1 MYAEYKR
8 DVSHNYLILREEE
21 KVNTASY
28 QVRMLTGNVIPS
40 ILKCRLQGL
49 DGNLLFYYDITSRQ
63 SLASFYEQ
71 RKFHRKDLHMLF
83 CGFIRVMEEMAEFLM
98 NTDQLLL
105 CPEYIFLDIE
115 KREVK
120 FCCLPDYHHPIQEQ
134 FRELTEYLLPRL
146 DHEDSQAVSMGYG
159 VYRKAMETGF
169 QLEHIKEAIY
179 QNREV
184 TGKNDNKD
192 SAQKQGQKPPE
203 NNLDGAD
210 NFGEK
215 IQEKA
220 DVSHLLETDV
230 ENKTSKRKKD
240 KKKEESD
247 SQKSSNEWTGALLCV
262 FTAAVLIILLILRY
276 LGYLPGIPAEA
287 IFGGAIIL
295 LALAAFLSWT
305 AEKKKQKKQMSA
317 EWRQKVKR
325 ELDDTYESS
334 SEKRRTERSS
344 EDLYEADSVQ
354 EKMPEWGDIKYKM
367 PERTGETGTNRLENS
382 QNVYRETV
390 QQNENYETEKTE
402 NYGETV
408 VLSAGQTEGPASL
421 VSREPGELATIYLDR
436 DLMVIGK
443 MENAADT
450 VISLPTVSR
459 IHAKIRKVDEEYYLS
474 DLNSRNGTSVNG
486 RLLKTGEEYQLQDED
501 QVEFAQARYIF
512 LK

>member
-1 MYAEYKR
+1 MFAEYKR

-83 CGFIRVMEEMAEFLM
+83 GGFIRVMEEMAEFLM

-146 DHEDSQAVSMGYG
+146 DHEDPQAVSMGYG

-317 EWRQKVKR
+317 EWRKKVKR

-334 SEKRRTERSS
+334 SEKRRKERNP

-354 EKMPEWGDIKYKM
+354 EKMPEWGDGKYKM
-367 PERTGETGTNRLENS
+367 PEQTGE
-382 QNVYRETV
+382 
-390 QQNENYETEKTE
+390 TE

-443 MENAADT
+443 MENAADA

-459 IHAKIRKVDEEYYLS
+459 IHAKIRKADDEYYLS

>member
-83 CGFIRVMEEMAEFLM
+83 GGFIRVMEEMAEFLM

-146 DHEDSQAVSMGYG
+146 DHEDLQAVSMGYG

-184 TGKNDNKD
+184 TEKSNDRESTQN
-192 SAQKQGQKPPE
+192 QEQKPPE
-203 NNLDGAD
+203 NNLDSMD

-215 IQEKA
+215 IQEK
-220 DVSHLLETDV
+220 
-230 ENKTSKRKKD
+230 
-240 KKKEESD
+240 SD
-247 SQKSSNEWTGALLCV
+247 FQKSSNEWTGALLCV
-262 FTAAVLIILLILRY
+262 STAAVLIIFLILRY

-295 LALAAFLSWT
+295 LVLAAFLSWT

-325 ELDDTYESS
+325 ELADTKESDDKKKRAERN
-334 SEKRRTERSS
+334 SEN
-344 EDLYEADSVQ
+344 LYEADISQ
-354 EKMPEWGDIKYKM
+354 RKMSEWGEEKYKM

-443 MENAADT
+443 MENAADA

>member
-83 CGFIRVMEEMAEFLM
+83 GGFIRVMEEMAEFLM

-146 DHEDSQAVSMGYG
+146 DHEDLQAVSMGYG

-192 SAQKQGQKPPE
+192 SEQKQGQKPPE

-247 SQKSSNEWTGALLCV
+247 FQKSSNEWTGALLCV
-262 FTAAVLIILLILRY
+262 STAAVLIILLILRY

-317 EWRQKVKR
+317 EWRKKVKR

-334 SEKRRTERSS
+334 SEKRRKERNS

-354 EKMPEWGDIKYKM
+354 EKMPEWGDEKYKM
-367 PERTGETGTNRLENS
+367 PEQTGE
-382 QNVYRETV
+382 
-390 QQNENYETEKTE
+390 TE

-443 MENAADT
+443 MENAADA

-459 IHAKIRKVDEEYYLS
+459 IHAKIRKADDEYYLS

>member
-63 SLASFYEQ
+63 SLFSFYEQ

-83 CGFIRVMEEMAEFLM
+83 GGFIRVMEEMAEFLM
-98 NTDQLLL
+98 NTDQILL

-146 DHEDSQAVSMGYG
+146 DHEDPQAVSMGYG

-184 TGKNDNKD
+184 TEKSNDRESTQN
-192 SAQKQGQKPPE
+192 QEQKPPE
-203 NNLDGAD
+203 NNLDSMD

-215 IQEKA
+215 IQEK
-220 DVSHLLETDV
+220 
-230 ENKTSKRKKD
+230 
-240 KKKEESD
+240 SD
-247 SQKSSNEWTGALLCV
+247 FQKSSNEWTGALLCV
-262 FTAAVLIILLILRY
+262 STAAVLIIFLILRY

-295 LALAAFLSWT
+295 LVLAAFLSWT

-367 PERTGETGTNRLENS
+367 PERTGETGINRLENS
-382 QNVYRETV
+382 QNVYQETV

-443 MENAADT
+443 MENAADA

>member
-83 CGFIRVMEEMAEFLM
+83 GGFIRVMEEMAEFLM

-146 DHEDSQAVSMGYG
+146 DHEDPQAVSMGYG

-203 NNLDGAD
+203 NKLDGAD

-240 KKKEESD
+240 KKKEEPD
-247 SQKSSNEWTGALLCV
+247 FQKSSNEWTGALLCV
-262 FTAAVLIILLILRY
+262 LIAAVLIILLIFRY

-317 EWRQKVKR
+317 EWRKKVKR

-334 SEKRRTERSS
+334 SEKRRKERNS

-354 EKMPEWGDIKYKM
+354 EKMPEWGDGKYKM
-367 PERTGETGTNRLENS
+367 PEQTGE
-382 QNVYRETV
+382 
-390 QQNENYETEKTE
+390 TE

-443 MENAADT
+443 MENAADA

-459 IHAKIRKVDEEYYLS
+459 IHAKIRKADDEYYLS

>member
-184 TGKNDNKD
+184 TEKSNDRESTQN
-192 SAQKQGQKPPE
+192 QEQKPPE
-203 NNLDGAD
+203 NNLDTMD

-220 DVSHLLETDV
+220 DVSHLLKTDV
-230 ENKTSKRKKD
+230 ENKTSKRKKG

-247 SQKSSNEWTGALLCV
+247 FQKSSNEWTGALLCV
-262 FTAAVLIILLILRY
+262 STAAVLIIFLILRY

-295 LALAAFLSWT
+295 LVLAAFLSWT

-354 EKMPEWGDIKYKM
+354 EKM

-443 MENAADT
+443 MENAADA

-486 RLLKTGEEYQLQDED
+486 RLLKTGEEYKLQDED

>member
-1 MYAEYKR
+1 M
-8 DVSHNYLILREEE
+8 
-21 KVNTASY
+21 
-28 QVRMLTGNVIPS
+28 
-40 ILKCRLQGL
+40 
-49 DGNLLFYYDITSRQ
+49 
-63 SLASFYEQ
+63 
-71 RKFHRKDLHMLF
+71 
-83 CGFIRVMEEMAEFLM
+83 MEEMAEFLM

-146 DHEDSQAVSMGYG
+146 DHEDPQAVSMGYG

-247 SQKSSNEWTGALLCV
+247 FQKSSNEWTGALLCV

-317 EWRQKVKR
+317 EWRKKVKR

-334 SEKRRTERSS
+334 SEKRRKERNS

-354 EKMPEWGDIKYKM
+354 EKMPEWGDGKYKM
-367 PERTGETGTNRLENS
+367 PEQTGE
-382 QNVYRETV
+382 
-390 QQNENYETEKTE
+390 TE

-443 MENAADT
+443 MENAADA

>member
-83 CGFIRVMEEMAEFLM
+83 CGFICVMEEMAEFLM

-146 DHEDSQAVSMGYG
+146 DHEDPQAVSMGYG

-247 SQKSSNEWTGALLCV
+247 FQKSSNEWTGALLCV

-317 EWRQKVKR
+317 EWRKKVKR

-334 SEKRRTERSS
+334 SEKRRKERNP

-354 EKMPEWGDIKYKM
+354 EKMPEWGDEKYKM
-367 PERTGETGTNRLENS
+367 PEQTGE
-382 QNVYRETV
+382 
-390 QQNENYETEKTE
+390 TE

-443 MENAADT
+443 MENAADA

-459 IHAKIRKVDEEYYLS
+459 IHAKIRKADDEYYLS

>member
-83 CGFIRVMEEMAEFLM
+83 GGFIRVMEEMAEFLM

-146 DHEDSQAVSMGYG
+146 DHEDPQAVSMGYG

-230 ENKTSKRKKD
+230 ENKTSRRKKD

-247 SQKSSNEWTGALLCV
+247 FQKSSNEWTGALLCV

-317 EWRQKVKR
+317 EWRKKVKR

-334 SEKRRTERSS
+334 SEKRRKERNP

-354 EKMPEWGDIKYKM
+354 EKMPEWGDGKYKM
-367 PERTGETGTNRLENS
+367 PEQTGE
-382 QNVYRETV
+382 
-390 QQNENYETEKTE
+390 TE

-443 MENAADT
+443 MENAADA

>member
-184 TGKNDNKD
+184 TEKSNDRESTQN
-192 SAQKQGQKPPE
+192 QEQKPPK
-203 NNLDGAD
+203 NNLDSMD
-210 NFGEK
+210 TFGEK
-215 IQEKA
+215 IQEK
-220 DVSHLLETDV
+220 
-230 ENKTSKRKKD
+230 
-240 KKKEESD
+240 SD
-247 SQKSSNEWTGALLCV
+247 FQKSSNEWTGALLCV
-262 FTAAVLIILLILRY
+262 STAAVMIILLILRY

-317 EWRQKVKR
+317 EWRQKVQR
-325 ELDDTYESS
+325 ELADTKESDDKKKRAERN
-334 SEKRRTERSS
+334 SEN
-344 EDLYEADSVQ
+344 LYEADISQ
-354 EKMPEWGDIKYKM
+354 RKMPEWGDIKYKM
-367 PERTGETGTNRLENS
+367 PERTGETGANRLENS

-443 MENAADT
+443 MENAADA

-486 RLLKTGEEYQLQDED
+486 RLLKTGEEYKLQDED

>member
-83 CGFIRVMEEMAEFLM
+83 GGFIRVMEEMAEFLM

-146 DHEDSQAVSMGYG
+146 DHEDPQAVSMGYG

-184 TGKNDNKD
+184 IGKNDNKD

-247 SQKSSNEWTGALLCV
+247 FQKSSNEWTGALLCV

-317 EWRQKVKR
+317 EWRKKVKR

-334 SEKRRTERSS
+334 SEKRRKERNS

-354 EKMPEWGDIKYKM
+354 EKMPEWGDGKYKM
-367 PERTGETGTNRLENS
+367 PEQTGE
-382 QNVYRETV
+382 
-390 QQNENYETEKTE
+390 TE

-443 MENAADT
+443 MENAADA

-459 IHAKIRKVDEEYYLS
+459 IHAKIRKADDEYYLS

>member
-83 CGFIRVMEEMAEFLM
+83 GGFIRVMEEMAEFLM

-146 DHEDSQAVSMGYG
+146 DHEDPQAVSMGYG

-247 SQKSSNEWTGALLCV
+247 FQKSSNEWTGALLCV
-262 FTAAVLIILLILRY
+262 LTAAVLIILLIFRY

-317 EWRQKVKR
+317 EWRKKVKR

-334 SEKRRTERSS
+334 SEKRRKERNS

-354 EKMPEWGDIKYKM
+354 EKMPEWGDEKYKM
-367 PERTGETGTNRLENS
+367 PEQTGE
-382 QNVYRETV
+382 
-390 QQNENYETEKTE
+390 TE

-443 MENAADT
+443 MENAADA

-459 IHAKIRKVDEEYYLS
+459 IHAKIRKADDEYYLS

>member
-83 CGFIRVMEEMAEFLM
+83 GGFIRVMEEMAEFLM

-146 DHEDSQAVSMGYG
+146 DHEDPQAVSMGYG

-169 QLEHIKEAIY
+169 QIEHIKEAIY

-192 SAQKQGQKPPE
+192 SAQKQGKKPPE

-210 NFGEK
+210 NLGEK

-247 SQKSSNEWTGALLCV
+247 FQKSSNEWTGALLCV
-262 FTAAVLIILLILRY
+262 FTAAVLIILLIFRY

-317 EWRQKVKR
+317 EWRKKVKR

-334 SEKRRTERSS
+334 SEKRRKERNS

-354 EKMPEWGDIKYKM
+354 EKMPEWGDGKYKM
-367 PERTGETGTNRLENS
+367 PEQTGE
-382 QNVYRETV
+382 
-390 QQNENYETEKTE
+390 TE

-443 MENAADT
+443 MENAADA

-459 IHAKIRKVDEEYYLS
+459 IHAKIRKADDEYYLS

>member
-83 CGFIRVMEEMAEFLM
+83 GGFIRVMEEMAEFLM

-146 DHEDSQAVSMGYG
+146 DHEDPQAVSMGYG

-247 SQKSSNEWTGALLCV
+247 FQKSSNEWTGALLCV

-317 EWRQKVKR
+317 EWRKKVKR

-334 SEKRRTERSS
+334 SEKRRKERNP

-354 EKMPEWGDIKYKM
+354 EKMPEWGDGKYKM
-367 PERTGETGTNRLENS
+367 PEQTGE
-382 QNVYRETV
+382 
-390 QQNENYETEKTE
+390 TE

-443 MENAADT
+443 MENAADA

-459 IHAKIRKVDEEYYLS
+459 IHAKIRKADDEYYLS

>member
-8 DVSHNYLILREEE
+8 DVSHNYLILREDE

-40 ILKCRLQGL
+40 ILKCRIQGL

-71 RKFHRKDLHMLF
+71 RKFHSKDLHMLF
-83 CGFIRVMEEMAEFLM
+83 GGFIRVMEEMAEFLM

-146 DHEDSQAVSMGYG
+146 DHEDPLAVSMGYG

-179 QNREV
+179 QNREA
-184 TGKNDNKD
+184 TGKNDNKE
-192 SAQKQGQKPPE
+192 SAQKQEQKLTG

-210 NFGEK
+210 NFGEE
-215 IQEKA
+215 IQKKT
-220 DVSHLLETDV
+220 DVSQLLKTDM
-230 ENKTSKRKKD
+230 EDKTSKRKD
-240 KKKEESD
+240 KKKEESV
-247 SQKSSNEWTGALLCV
+247 SHKSANEWTAALLCV
-262 FTAAVLIILLILRY
+262 STAAVMIILLILRY

-317 EWRQKVKR
+317 EWRQKVQR
-325 ELDDTYESS
+325 ELADTKESDDKKKRAERN
-334 SEKRRTERSS
+334 SENM
-344 EDLYEADSVQ
+344 YEADISQ
-354 EKMPEWGDIKYKM
+354 RKMSEWGEEKYKM
-367 PERTGETGTNRLENS
+367 SEWTGETGANRLENS

-443 MENAADT
+443 MENAADA

-486 RLLKTGEEYQLQDED
+486 RLLKTGEEYKLQDED

>member
-146 DHEDSQAVSMGYG
+146 DHEDPQAVSMGYG

-203 NNLDGAD
+203 NKLDGAD

-240 KKKEESD
+240 KKKEEPD
-247 SQKSSNEWTGALLCV
+247 FQKSSNEWTGALLCV
-262 FTAAVLIILLILRY
+262 LIAAVLIILLIFRY

-317 EWRQKVKR
+317 EWRKKVKR

-334 SEKRRTERSS
+334 SEKRRKERKS

-354 EKMPEWGDIKYKM
+354 EKMPEWGDEKYKM
-367 PERTGETGTNRLENS
+367 PEQTGE
-382 QNVYRETV
+382 
-390 QQNENYETEKTE
+390 TE

-443 MENAADT
+443 MENAADA

>member
-83 CGFIRVMEEMAEFLM
+83 GGFIRVMEEMAEFLM

-247 SQKSSNEWTGALLCV
+247 SQKSSNDWTGALLCV

-354 EKMPEWGDIKYKM
+354 EKMPEWGDGKYKM
-367 PERTGETGTNRLENS
+367 PEQTGE
-382 QNVYRETV
+382 
-390 QQNENYETEKTE
+390 TE

-443 MENAADT
+443 MENAADA

-459 IHAKIRKVDEEYYLS
+459 IHAKIRKADDEYYLS

>member
-8 DVSHNYLILREEE
+8 DVSHNYLILREDE

-40 ILKCRLQGL
+40 ILKCRIQGL
-49 DGNLLFYYDITSRQ
+49 NGNLLFYYDITSRQ

-71 RKFHRKDLHMLF
+71 RKFHSKDLHMLF
-83 CGFIRVMEEMAEFLM
+83 GGFIRVMEEMAEFLM

-146 DHEDSQAVSMGYG
+146 DHEDPLAVSMGYG

-179 QNREV
+179 QNREA
-184 TGKNDNKD
+184 TGKNDNKE
-192 SAQKQGQKPPE
+192 SAQKQEQKLTG

-210 NFGEK
+210 NFGEE
-215 IQEKA
+215 IQKKT
-220 DVSHLLETDV
+220 DVSQLLKTDM
-230 ENKTSKRKKD
+230 EDKTSKRKD
-240 KKKEESD
+240 KKKEEFVSH
-247 SQKSSNEWTGALLCV
+247 KSANEWTAALLCV
-262 FTAAVLIILLILRY
+262 STAAVMIILLILRY

-317 EWRQKVKR
+317 EWRQKVQR
-325 ELDDTYESS
+325 ELADTKESDDKKKRAERK
-334 SEKRRTERSS
+334 SEN
-344 EDLYEADSVQ
+344 LYEADISQ
-354 EKMPEWGDIKYKM
+354 RKMSEWGEEKYKM
-367 PERTGETGTNRLENS
+367 SEWTGETGANRLENS

-443 MENAADT
+443 MENAADA

-459 IHAKIRKVDEEYYLS
+459 IHAKIRKADDEYYLS

>member
-83 CGFIRVMEEMAEFLM
+83 GGFIRVMEEMAEFLM

-146 DHEDSQAVSMGYG
+146 DHEDPQAVSMGYG

-230 ENKTSKRKKD
+230 ENKTSRRKKD

-247 SQKSSNEWTGALLCV
+247 FQKSSNEWTGALLCV

-317 EWRQKVKR
+317 EWRKKVKR

-334 SEKRRTERSS
+334 SEKRRKERNS

-354 EKMPEWGDIKYKM
+354 EKMPEWGDGKYKM
-367 PERTGETGTNRLENS
+367 PEQTGE
-382 QNVYRETV
+382 
-390 QQNENYETEKTE
+390 TE

-443 MENAADT
+443 MENAADA

>member
-49 DGNLLFYYDITSRQ
+49 DGNFLFYYDITSRQ
-63 SLASFYEQ
+63 SLSSFYEQ
-71 RKFHRKDLHMLF
+71 RKFHSSDLHMLF
-83 CGFIRVMEEMAEFLM
+83 GGFIRVMEEMAEFLM

-115 KREVK
+115 KKEVK
-120 FCCLPDYHHPIQEQ
+120 FCCLPDYHHPVQEQ

-146 DHEDSQAVSMGYG
+146 DHEDPAAVSMGYG

-179 QNREV
+179 QNRDTSEKGSRENAQEQEDV
-184 TGKNDNKD
+184 PDCADSTGKQVWTENDD
-192 SAQKQGQKPPE
+192 REISADAE
-203 NNLDGAD
+203 NNESIKST
-210 NFGEK
+210 EK
-215 IQEKA
+215 DREK
-220 DVSHLLETDV
+220 SE
-230 ENKTSKRKKD
+230 
-240 KKKEESD
+240 KEWS
-247 SQKSSNEWTGALLCV
+247 GALLCI
-262 FTAAVLIILLILRY
+262 ASAGILLILLVLRY
-276 LGYLPGIPAEA
+276 MGYFPGIPTEA
-287 IFGGAIIL
+287 VFGAAIL
-295 LALAAFLSWT
+295 LLVLGAFLSWT

-317 EWRQKVKR
+317 QWRQKVQR
-325 ELDDTYESS
+325 ELAGEERKQKEKVAVSDRRDPTAEKSQERDYEI
-334 SEKRRTERSS
+334 SER
-344 EDLYEADSVQ
+344 ED
-354 EKMPEWGDIKYKM
+354 
-367 PERTGETGTNRLENS
+367 
-382 QNVYRETV
+382 
-390 QQNENYETEKTE
+390 TE

-443 MENAADT
+443 MENAADA

-459 IHAKIRKVDEEYYLS
+459 VHAKIRKVDEEYYLS

>member
-8 DVSHNYLILREEE
+8 DVSHNYLILREDE

-40 ILKCRLQGL
+40 ILKCRIQGL

-71 RKFHRKDLHMLF
+71 RKFHSKDLHMLF
-83 CGFIRVMEEMAEFLM
+83 GGFIRVMEEMAEFLM

-146 DHEDSQAVSMGYG
+146 DHEDPLAVSMGYG

-179 QNREV
+179 QNREA
-184 TGKNDNKD
+184 TGKNDNKE
-192 SAQKQGQKPPE
+192 SAQKQEQKLTG

-210 NFGEK
+210 NFGEE
-215 IQEKA
+215 IQKKT
-220 DVSHLLETDV
+220 DVSQLLKTDM
-230 ENKTSKRKKD
+230 EDKTSKGKD
-240 KKKEESD
+240 KKKEGSV
-247 SQKSSNEWTGALLCV
+247 SHKSANEWTAALLCV
-262 FTAAVLIILLILRY
+262 STAAVMIILLILRY

-317 EWRQKVKR
+317 EWRQKVQR
-325 ELDDTYESS
+325 ELADTKESDDKKKRAERN
-334 SEKRRTERSS
+334 SEN
-344 EDLYEADSVQ
+344 LYEADISQ
-354 EKMPEWGDIKYKM
+354 RKMSEWGEEKYKM
-367 PERTGETGTNRLENS
+367 SEWTGETGANRLENS

-443 MENAADT
+443 MENAADA

-486 RLLKTGEEYQLQDED
+486 RLLKTGEEYKLQDED

>member
-184 TGKNDNKD
+184 TEKSNDRESTQN
-192 SAQKQGQKPPE
+192 QEQKPPE
-203 NNLDGAD
+203 NNLDSMD
-210 NFGEK
+210 TFGEK
-215 IQEKA
+215 IQEK
-220 DVSHLLETDV
+220 
-230 ENKTSKRKKD
+230 
-240 KKKEESD
+240 SD
-247 SQKSSNEWTGALLCV
+247 FQKSSNEWTGALLCV
-262 FTAAVLIILLILRY
+262 STAAVMIILLILRY

-317 EWRQKVKR
+317 EWRQKVQR
-325 ELDDTYESS
+325 ELADTKESDDKKKRAERN
-334 SEKRRTERSS
+334 SEN
-344 EDLYEADSVQ
+344 LYEADISQ
-354 EKMPEWGDIKYKM
+354 RKMPEWGDIKYKM
-367 PERTGETGTNRLENS
+367 PERTGETGANRLENS

-443 MENAADT
+443 MENAADA

-486 RLLKTGEEYQLQDED
+486 RLLKTGEEYKLQDED

>member
-179 QNREV
+179 QNREA
-184 TGKNDNKD
+184 TGKNDNKE
-192 SAQKQGQKPPE
+192 SAQKQEQKLTG

-210 NFGEK
+210 NFGEE
-215 IQEKA
+215 IQKKT
-220 DVSHLLETDV
+220 DVSQLLKTDM
-230 ENKTSKRKKD
+230 EDKTSKRKD
-240 KKKEESD
+240 KKKEESV
-247 SQKSSNEWTGALLCV
+247 SHKSANEWTAALLCV
-262 FTAAVLIILLILRY
+262 STAAVMIILLILRY

-317 EWRQKVKR
+317 EWRQKVQR
-325 ELDDTYESS
+325 ELADTKESDDKKKRAERN
-334 SEKRRTERSS
+334 SEN
-344 EDLYEADSVQ
+344 LYEADISQ
-354 EKMPEWGDIKYKM
+354 RKMSEWGEEKYKM
-367 PERTGETGTNRLENS
+367 PECTGEA
-382 QNVYRETV
+382 
-390 QQNENYETEKTE
+390 E

-408 VLSAGQTEGPASL
+408 VLSAGQAEGPASL

-443 MENAADT
+443 MENAADA

>member
-120 FCCLPDYHHPIQEQ
+120 FCCLPDYLHPIQEQ

-179 QNREV
+179 QNREA
-184 TGKNDNKD
+184 TGKNDNKE
-192 SAQKQGQKPPE
+192 SAQKQEQKLTG

-210 NFGEK
+210 NFGVE
-215 IQEKA
+215 IQKKT
-220 DVSHLLETDV
+220 DVSQLLKTDM
-230 ENKTSKRKKD
+230 EDKTSKRKD
-240 KKKEESD
+240 KKKEESV
-247 SQKSSNEWTGALLCV
+247 SHKFANEWTAALLCV
-262 FTAAVLIILLILRY
+262 STAAVMIILLILRY

-317 EWRQKVKR
+317 EWRQKVQR
-325 ELDDTYESS
+325 ELADTKESDEKKKRAERN
-334 SEKRRTERSS
+334 SEN
-344 EDLYEADSVQ
+344 LYEADISQ
-354 EKMPEWGDIKYKM
+354 RKMSEWGEEKYKM
-367 PERTGETGTNRLENS
+367 SEWTGETGANRLENS

-390 QQNENYETEKTE
+390 QQN
-402 NYGETV
+402 
-408 VLSAGQTEGPASL
+408 
-421 VSREPGELATIYLDR
+421 
-436 DLMVIGK
+436 
-443 MENAADT
+443 
-450 VISLPTVSR
+450 
-459 IHAKIRKVDEEYYLS
+459 
-474 DLNSRNGTSVNG
+474 
-486 RLLKTGEEYQLQDED
+486 
-501 QVEFAQARYIF
+501 
-512 LK
+512 

>member
-159 VYRKAMETGF
+159 VYRKAMEAGF

-184 TGKNDNKD
+184 TEKSNDRESTQN
-192 SAQKQGQKPPE
+192 QEQKPPE
-203 NNLDGAD
+203 NNLDSMD
-210 NFGEK
+210 TFGEK
-215 IQEKA
+215 IQEK
-220 DVSHLLETDV
+220 
-230 ENKTSKRKKD
+230 
-240 KKKEESD
+240 SD
-247 SQKSSNEWTGALLCV
+247 FQKSSNEWTGALLCV
-262 FTAAVLIILLILRY
+262 STAAVLIIFLILRY

-317 EWRQKVKR
+317 EWRQKVQR
-325 ELDDTYESS
+325 ELADTKESDDKKKRAERN
-334 SEKRRTERSS
+334 SEN
-344 EDLYEADSVQ
+344 LYEADISQ
-354 EKMPEWGDIKYKM
+354 RKMPEWGDIKYKM
-367 PERTGETGTNRLENS
+367 PERTGETGANRLENS

-443 MENAADT
+443 MENAADA

-486 RLLKTGEEYQLQDED
+486 RLLKTGEEYKLQDED

>member
-40 ILKCRLQGL
+40 ILKCRMQGL

-71 RKFHRKDLHMLF
+71 RKFHSKDLHMLF
-83 CGFIRVMEEMAEFLM
+83 GGFIRVMEEMAEFLM

-134 FRELTEYLLPRL
+134 FRELTEYFLPRL
-146 DHEDSQAVSMGYG
+146 DHEDPLAVSMGYG

-179 QNREV
+179 QNREAA
-184 TGKNDNKD
+184 GKNDNKE
-192 SAQKQGQKPPE
+192 SAQKQEQKLTG
-203 NNLDGAD
+203 NNLDGED
-210 NFGEK
+210 NFGEE
-215 IQEKA
+215 IQKKT
-220 DVSHLLETDV
+220 DVSQLLKTDM
-230 ENKTSKRKKD
+230 ENKTSKRKD
-240 KKKEESD
+240 KKKAESV
-247 SQKSSNEWTGALLCV
+247 SPKSANEWTAALICV
-262 FTAAVLIILLILRY
+262 STAAVMIILLILRY

-317 EWRQKVKR
+317 EWRQKVQR
-325 ELDDTYESS
+325 ELADTNESDDKKKQAERN
-334 SEKRRTERSS
+334 SEN
-344 EDLYEADSVQ
+344 LYEADISQ
-354 EKMPEWGDIKYKM
+354 RKMSEWGEEKYKM
-367 PERTGETGTNRLENS
+367 PEWTGETGANRLENS
-382 QNVYRETV
+382 QNVYRETA

-443 MENAADT
+443 MENAADA

-486 RLLKTGEEYQLQDED
+486 RLLKTGEEYKLQDED

>member
-8 DVSHNYLILREEE
+8 DVSHNYLILREDE

-83 CGFIRVMEEMAEFLM
+83 GGFIRVMEEMAEFLM

-146 DHEDSQAVSMGYG
+146 DHEDPQAVSMGYG

-247 SQKSSNEWTGALLCV
+247 FQKSSNEWTGALLCV

-317 EWRQKVKR
+317 EWRKKVKR

-334 SEKRRTERSS
+334 SEKRRKERNS

-354 EKMPEWGDIKYKM
+354 EKMPEWGDGKYKM
-367 PERTGETGTNRLENS
+367 PEQTGE
-382 QNVYRETV
+382 
-390 QQNENYETEKTE
+390 TE

-443 MENAADT
+443 MENAADA

-459 IHAKIRKVDEEYYLS
+459 IHAKIRKADDEYYLS

>member
-83 CGFIRVMEEMAEFLM
+83 GGFIRVMEEMAEFLM

-146 DHEDSQAVSMGYG
+146 DHEDPQAVSMGYG

-247 SQKSSNEWTGALLCV
+247 FQKSYNEWTGALLCV

-317 EWRQKVKR
+317 EWRKKVKR

-334 SEKRRTERSS
+334 SEKRRKERNS

-354 EKMPEWGDIKYKM
+354 EKMPEWGDGKYKM
-367 PERTGETGTNRLENS
+367 PEQTGE
-382 QNVYRETV
+382 
-390 QQNENYETEKTE
+390 TE

-443 MENAADT
+443 MENAADA

-459 IHAKIRKVDEEYYLS
+459 IHAKIRKADDEYYLS

>member
-146 DHEDSQAVSMGYG
+146 DHEDPQAVSMGYG

-184 TGKNDNKD
+184 TEKSNDRESTQN
-192 SAQKQGQKPPE
+192 QEQKPPE
-203 NNLDGAD
+203 NNLDSMD

-220 DVSHLLETDV
+220 DVSHLLKTDV
-230 ENKTSKRKKD
+230 ENKTSKRKKG

-247 SQKSSNEWTGALLCV
+247 FQKSSNEWTGALLCV
-262 FTAAVLIILLILRY
+262 STAAVLIIFLILRY

-295 LALAAFLSWT
+295 LVLAAFLSWT

-334 SEKRRTERSS
+334 SEKRRKERNS

-354 EKMPEWGDIKYKM
+354 EKMPEWGDEKYKM
-367 PERTGETGTNRLENS
+367 PEQTGE
-382 QNVYRETV
+382 
-390 QQNENYETEKTE
+390 TE

-443 MENAADT
+443 MENAADA

-459 IHAKIRKVDEEYYLS
+459 IHAKIRKADDEYYLS

>member
-169 QLEHIKEAIY
+169 QLEHIKKAIY

-317 EWRQKVKR
+317 EWRKKVKR

-334 SEKRRTERSS
+334 SEKRRKERNP

-354 EKMPEWGDIKYKM
+354 EKMPEWGDGKYKM
-367 PERTGETGTNRLENS
+367 PEQTGE
-382 QNVYRETV
+382 
-390 QQNENYETEKTE
+390 TE

-443 MENAADT
+443 MENAADA

-459 IHAKIRKVDEEYYLS
+459 IHAKIRKADDEYYLS

>member
-8 DVSHNYLILREEE
+8 DVSHNYLILREDE

-40 ILKCRLQGL
+40 ILKCRIQGL

-71 RKFHRKDLHMLF
+71 RKFHSKDLHMLF
-83 CGFIRVMEEMAEFLM
+83 GGFIRVMEEMAEFLM

-134 FRELTEYLLPRL
+134 FRELTEYFLPRL
-146 DHEDSQAVSMGYG
+146 DHEDPLAVSMGYG

-179 QNREV
+179 QNREA
-184 TGKNDNKD
+184 TGKNDNKE
-192 SAQKQGQKPPE
+192 SAQKQEQKLTG

-210 NFGEK
+210 NFGEE
-215 IQEKA
+215 IQKKT
-220 DVSHLLETDV
+220 DVSQLLKTDM
-230 ENKTSKRKKD
+230 ENKTSKRKD
-240 KKKEESD
+240 KKKEESA
-247 SQKSSNEWTGALLCV
+247 SPKSANEWTAALICV
-262 FTAAVLIILLILRY
+262 STAAVMIILLILRY

-317 EWRQKVKR
+317 EWRQKVQR
-325 ELDDTYESS
+325 ELADTKESDDKKKRAERN
-334 SEKRRTERSS
+334 SEN
-344 EDLYEADSVQ
+344 LYEADISQ
-354 EKMPEWGDIKYKM
+354 RKMSEWGEEKYKM
-367 PERTGETGTNRLENS
+367 PEWTGETGANRLENS
-382 QNVYRETV
+382 QNVYRETA

-443 MENAADT
+443 MENAADA

-486 RLLKTGEEYQLQDED
+486 RLLKTGEEYKLQDED

>member
-83 CGFIRVMEEMAEFLM
+83 GGFIRVMEEMAEFLM

-146 DHEDSQAVSMGYG
+146 DHEDPQAVSMGYG

-169 QLEHIKEAIY
+169 QLEHIKEVIY

-184 TGKNDNKD
+184 IGKNDNKD

-247 SQKSSNEWTGALLCV
+247 FQKSSNEWTGALLCV

-317 EWRQKVKR
+317 EWRKKVKR

-334 SEKRRTERSS
+334 SEKRRKERNS

-354 EKMPEWGDIKYKM
+354 EKMPEWGDGKYKM
-367 PERTGETGTNRLENS
+367 PEQTGE
-382 QNVYRETV
+382 
-390 QQNENYETEKTE
+390 TE

-443 MENAADT
+443 MENAADA

-459 IHAKIRKVDEEYYLS
+459 IHAKIRKADDEYYLS

>member
-83 CGFIRVMEEMAEFLM
+83 GGFIRVMEEMAEFLM

-247 SQKSSNEWTGALLCV
+247 FQKSSNEWTGALLCV

-317 EWRQKVKR
+317 EWRKKVKR

-334 SEKRRTERSS
+334 SEKRRKERNS

-354 EKMPEWGDIKYKM
+354 EKMPEWGDGKYKM
-367 PERTGETGTNRLENS
+367 PEQTGE
-382 QNVYRETV
+382 
-390 QQNENYETEKTE
+390 TE

-443 MENAADT
+443 MENAADA

-459 IHAKIRKVDEEYYLS
+459 IHAKIRKADDEYYLS

-486 RLLKTGEEYQLQDED
+486 RLMKTGEEYQLQDED

>member
-83 CGFIRVMEEMAEFLM
+83 GGFIRVMEEMAEFLM

-146 DHEDSQAVSMGYG
+146 DHEDPQAVSMGYG

-247 SQKSSNEWTGALLCV
+247 FQKSSNEWTGALLCV

-317 EWRQKVKR
+317 EWRKKVKR

-334 SEKRRTERSS
+334 SEKRRKERNS

-354 EKMPEWGDIKYKM
+354 EKMPEWGDGKYKM
-367 PERTGETGTNRLENS
+367 PEQTGE
-382 QNVYRETV
+382 
-390 QQNENYETEKTE
+390 TE

-443 MENAADT
+443 MENAADA

>member
-247 SQKSSNEWTGALLCV
+247 FQKSSNEWTGALLCV

-443 MENAADT
+443 MENAADA

>member
-159 VYRKAMETGF
+159 VYRKAMEAGF

-184 TGKNDNKD
+184 TEKSNDRESTQN
-192 SAQKQGQKPPE
+192 QEQKPPE
-203 NNLDGAD
+203 NNLDSMD
-210 NFGEK
+210 TFGEK
-215 IQEKA
+215 IQEK
-220 DVSHLLETDV
+220 
-230 ENKTSKRKKD
+230 
-240 KKKEESD
+240 SD
-247 SQKSSNEWTGALLCV
+247 FQKSSNEWTGALLCV
-262 FTAAVLIILLILRY
+262 STAAVLIIFLILRY

-317 EWRQKVKR
+317 EWRQKVQR
-325 ELDDTYESS
+325 ELADTKESDDKKKRAERN
-334 SEKRRTERSS
+334 SEN
-344 EDLYEADSVQ
+344 LYEADISQ
-354 EKMPEWGDIKYKM
+354 RKMSEWGEEKYKM
-367 PERTGETGTNRLENS
+367 SEWTGETGANRLENS

-443 MENAADT
+443 MENAADA

-486 RLLKTGEEYQLQDED
+486 RLLKTGEEYKLQDED